1 MREKKRERVMK
12 RIAIEQGIDKI
23 AHYVEMLIIDNA
35 ITNAAKKQC
44 EIMRE
49 RNTHTRKNIKNWL
62 R

>member
-1 MREKKRERVMK
+1 MK

-23 AHYVEMLIIDNA
+23 AHYVEMLIIDCA

-49 RNTHTRKNIKNWL
+49 RNTHTSKNIKNWL